1 MKISFTIR
9 GNQDDQF
16 GNPMP
21 KIKKTYRQ
29 SWTPEVQRY
38 VHWKAHVQ
46 KSFLEIIQAK
56 HPELVQRIEQC
67 ITRTSKPIEIEK
79 NETARMDIQIWW
91 KNEAHA
97 DGENVFGSIADALFK
112 NDKKLDGSFENKG
125 SSSKEGS
132 VKVQIIL
139 NQK

>member
-1 MKISFTIR
+1 MKITFIIR
-9 GNQDDQF
+9 GNQGDQF
-16 GNPMP
+16 GNPIP

-38 VHWKAHVQ
+38 VNWKAHVQ
-46 KSFLEIIQAK
+46 KAFFDVIENK
-56 HPELVQRIEQC
+56 HTELLQRVEQSNV
-67 ITRTSKPIEIEK
+67 RNGKPIEIER
-79 NETARMDIQIWW
+79 NEKVRMDIKIWW

-112 NDKKLDGSFENKG
+112 NDKKLDGSFENMG

-132 VKVQIIL
+132 VKVEITI
-139 NQK
+139 NQ

>member
-1 MKISFTIR
+1 MKITFTIR

-21 KIKKTYRQ
+21 KIKKTRWQ

-46 KSFLEIIQAK
+46 RSFLDVIQGK
-56 HPELVQRIEQC
+56 HSELLQRIEQS
-67 ITRTSKPIEIEK
+67 ITRTGKPIEIDRNEK
-79 NETARMDIQIWW
+79 VRMDIKIWW

-112 NDKKLDGSFENKG
+112 NDKKLDGSFENMG

-132 VKVQIIL
+132 VKVEITI
-139 NQK
+139 NQ